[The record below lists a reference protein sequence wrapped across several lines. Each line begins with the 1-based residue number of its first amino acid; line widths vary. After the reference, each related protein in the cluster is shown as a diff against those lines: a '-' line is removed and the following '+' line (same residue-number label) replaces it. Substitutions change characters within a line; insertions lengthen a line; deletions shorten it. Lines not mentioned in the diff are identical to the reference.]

1 MSLADEHFFPC
12 CRIEVTLREAWI
24 WESLDCDSKKILC
37 TIYFCMKIYMYMYVG
52 TPHECHLAILDPFE
66 TCSTESNDDD
76 DIYCLENK
84 RVTSELT

>member
-1 MSLADEHFFPC
+1 
-12 CRIEVTLREAWI
+12 
-24 WESLDCDSKKILC
+24 
-37 TIYFCMKIYMYMYVG
+37 MKIYMYMYVG